1 MPRKTRTFNTEEYAK
16 AYYKEYYQKNKEKMN
31 QQRNKNHIKNRFK
44 KSFNLELS
52 DEQYELYK
60 TYRTLYDDLIRLL
73 QKEKY
78 ELFVKRYN
86 IDIRNLLDKTFV
98 DYLKENV
105 KSILTSSSDQ
115 IIYEEQI

>member
-16 AYYKEYYQKNKEKMN
+16 AYYKEYYQKNKDKMN
-31 QQRNKNHIKNRFK
+31 LQRHKNYTKKRFK
-44 KSFNLELS
+44 DSFNLELS
-52 DEQYELYK
+52 DEHYDLYK

-73 QKEKY
+73 QKENY

-86 IDIRNLLDKTFV
+86 VDIRNLLDKTFV

-105 KSILTSSSDQ
+105 KSILTSPCDQ
-115 IIYEEQI
+115 IIP